1 MPFLEVTGISKEFSG
16 TKVLENLSF
25 TLERGQVLSIIGP
38 SGSGKTTLLRC
49 LNFLESPDTG
59 TIVLDGE
66 VLLDTQ
72 KEPEQKEQ
80 DLRSKRTHFG
90 MVFQAFELFPQYTAL
105 QNVFLAK
112 WLLEK
117 KKKSSV
123 RAKILQESRELLA
136 KMGLSERENYYPHQ
150 LSGGQQQRVAI
161 ARALALHPDILCF
174 DEPTS
179 ALDPQKK
186 EEVANLLKELSRQG
200 MTMIVVTHEMSLA
213 SQISDYVLLMD
224 TGKIKYQG
232 KADSFSEQ

>member
-1 MPFLEVTGISKEFSG
+1 
-16 TKVLENLSF
+16 
-25 TLERGQVLSIIGP
+25 
-38 SGSGKTTLLRC
+38 
-49 LNFLESPDTG
+49 
-59 TIVLDGE
+59 
-66 VLLDTQ
+66 
-72 KEPEQKEQ
+72 
-80 DLRSKRTHFG
+80 

-117 KKKSSV
+117 KKKSNV

-213 SQISDYVLLMD
+213 SQISDYVLLLD

-232 KADSFSEQ
+232 KADSFFEQ